1 MQEDRKDVARKYDA
15 TEIQVLEGLEAVR
28 RRPSMYIGSTDA
40 RGLQN
45 LVREVV
51 DNSVDEALAGYCDSI
66 DVVIERDGSI
76 SIADNGRGI
85 PVDMHPTEHRPALE
99 VVMTTL
105 HAGGKF
111 QKGLYRVSGGLHGV
125 GVSVVNALS
134 EWCRVEVARGG
145 KVYRQEY
152 RRGEPVGPVEVVAE
166 ATHTGNKT
174 TFKPDSTIM
183 ETTEFS
189 FDALSQFLREQ
200 AFLNRGLRIS
210 IEDRRSNRS
219 HVFEYDGGITSFVE
233 YLDENRKPLH
243 RPPIYVK
250 GERNE
255 VEVEVA
261 LQYNESYA
269 ENVFTYVNNVNTV
282 EGGTH
287 LAGFRTALTRT
298 LNAYGQRAG
307 LLKNSFALSGE
318 DAREGLT
325 AVLSVKVPEPQF
337 EGQTKAKLG
346 NSEVRG
352 IVESV
357 VGEKLAEFLE
367 ENPAV
372 AKKVIEKS
380 MEAARAREAARKA
393 RELTRR
399 KNALDTVNLP
409 GKLADCTIKDPEH
422 CEIYIVEG
430 DSAAGT
436 AKQGRDRSFQAILPI
451 WGKPINAERSRVD
464 RVLKNDRLSPV
475 ISALG
480 TGVGEDCDVSRLRYG
495 KIIIMADADID
506 GSHIRALLLTFFF
519 RYMRP
524 LIERG
529 HIHIAQP
536 PLFMIK
542 RGKMER
548 YAYSEKERDDILAQM
563 QGDRGVMVQRYKGLG
578 EMNAEQLWKTTMNP
592 ESRTLLRVVL
602 EDAVEADHMFTM
614 LLGHEVEPRRRFIEE
629 NAKYAELDAW
639 A

>member
-1 MQEDRKDVARKYDA
+1 MPEDRGSTARKYDA
-15 TEIQVLEGLEAVR
+15 TDIQVLEGLEAVR

-40 RGLQN
+40 HGLQN

-51 DNSVDEALAGYCDSI
+51 DNSVDEALMGSCDSI
-66 DVVIERDGSI
+66 EVVIESDGSI
-76 SIADNGRGI
+76 SIADNGAGI
-85 PVDMHPTEHRPALE
+85 PVDNHPTEHRPALE

-111 QKGLYRVSGGLHGV
+111 QKGLYRVSAGLHGV

-145 KVYRQEY
+145 NVYRQEY
-152 RRGEPVGPVEVVAE
+152 HQGEPVGPVEVVGE
-166 ATHTGNKT
+166 SSHTGTKT
-174 TFKPDSTIM
+174 MFRPDPTIM

-189 FDALSQFLREQ
+189 FDALFQFLREQ

-210 IEDRRSNRS
+210 IEDRRSSRS
-219 HVFEYDGGITSFVE
+219 HVFQYDGGITSFVE

-250 GERNE
+250 GERDE
-255 VEVEVA
+255 VDVEVA
-261 LQYNESYA
+261 LQYNESYV

-287 LAGFRTALTRT
+287 LVGFRTALTRT
-298 LNAYGQRAG
+298 LNAYGQRG
-307 LLKNSFALSGE
+307 RLLKNSFVLSGE
-318 DAREGLT
+318 DVREGLT
-325 AVLSVKVPEPQF
+325 AVLSIKVPEPQF

-346 NSEVRG
+346 NSDVRG

-372 AKKVIEKS
+372 AKRIIEKS
-380 MEAARAREAARKA
+380 TEAARAREAARKA

-399 KNALDTVNLP
+399 KSALDSADLP

-422 CEIYIVEG
+422 CEIYLVEG

-436 AKQGRDRSFQAILPI
+436 AKQGRDRSFQAILPV
-451 WGKPINAERSRVD
+451 WGKPLNAERSRVD
-464 RVLKNDRLSPV
+464 KVLKNDKLSPV

-480 TGVGEDCDVSRLRYG
+480 TGVGEDCDRSRLRYG
-495 KIIIMADADID
+495 KVIIMADADID

-524 LIERG
+524 LIEYG
-529 HIHIAQP
+529 HIYIAQP

-542 RGKMER
+542 KGRIER
-548 YAYSEKERDDILAQM
+548 YTHSEKERDDVLAQM
-563 QGDRGVMVQRYKGLG
+563 EGERGVMVQRYKGLG

-592 ESRTLLRVVL
+592 EVRTLLQVVL
-602 EDAVEADHMFTM
+602 EDTVEADHMFTM

-629 NAKYAELDAW
+629 NARYAELDAW